1 MSTFKPLNII
11 AIALLAASLAAGS
24 LRAEDTSGEALPKDR
39 AGFDAM
45 IRDYIMQHPEM
56 LREALLKL
64 EQDEQVENTK
74 RILRGYKN
82 ELYASGSPQIGAK
95 DGKVKIVEFY
105 DYNCQYCRAS
115 FPKVRAFLKANPDVT
130 LVMKDVASFGPDSE
144 AVARIALA
152 ANQQGKFE
160 PLNDALLALKGK
172 ATEARALEIAA
183 KLGLDVAKLKKD
195 AQSADIA
202 EEMKRAKSL
211 ADSLNANITPLFVI
225 GHNGISGAP
234 EDLEAQLGEAVGQIR
249 KSGCDVC

>member
-1 MSTFKPLNII
+1 MPSIKPLY
-11 AIALLAASLAAGS
+11 LAAAMLSTALVPGA
-24 LRAEDTSGEALPKDR
+24 LHAEDPGDALPKDR
-39 AGFDAM
+39 AGFDAL
-45 IRDYIMQHPEM
+45 IRDYIMKNPQV

-64 EQDEQVENTK
+64 DQDEQVENTK
-74 RILRGYKN
+74 RILRSYKN
-82 ELYASGSPQIGAK
+82 DLYAAGSPEIGAK
-95 DGKVKIVEFY
+95 GAKVKIVEFY

-152 ANQQGKFE
+152 AHQQGKFE

-172 ATEARALEIAA
+172 ATEARALEVAE

-195 AQSADIA
+195 AQSADTA
-202 EEMKRAKSL
+202 EEMKRTRSL

-234 EDLEAQLGEAVGQIR
+234 EDLEAQLGEAIGQIR